1 MIEFK
6 GQRILKDIPCT
17 SMIKRSILGC
27 IHWLEFVYIECH
39 HDIILT
45 LCHSNRSTCC
55 DFSLCHI
62 IYGNFDTPCG
72 ISRSRPCTLLPQTNF
87 WNHYTCLRIFHEK
100 NKILFQNDLKHCLPK
115 LHTFSGSNEQISFKK
130 DLAFFCLTLF
140 DNKAHQK
147 NIYG

>member
-17 SMIKRSILGC
+17 FMTKRSTLGC
-27 IHWLEFVYIECH
+27 IHWLEFVYTECH

-55 DFSLCHI
+55 DFSLCPI
-62 IYGNFDTPCG
+62 FYGNFDTPCS

-87 WNHYTCLRIFHEK
+87 WNCYNCLRIFHEK
-100 NKILFQNDLKHCLPK
+100 ENIFCKMGWIAVYPNFIRFLDEKNNFPATRTSL
-115 LHTFSGSNEQISFKK
+115 SF
-130 DLAFFCLTLF
+130 A
-140 DNKAHQK
+140 
-147 NIYG
+147 